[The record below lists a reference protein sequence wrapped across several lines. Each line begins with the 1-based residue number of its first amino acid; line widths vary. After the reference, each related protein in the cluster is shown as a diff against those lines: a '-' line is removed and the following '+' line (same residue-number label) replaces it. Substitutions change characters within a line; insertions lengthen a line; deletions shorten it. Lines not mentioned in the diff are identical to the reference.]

1 MNDMLTKRGTLIRTK
16 NKRNMILTE
25 FHIRRETFRP
35 NDARLMTVMLIML
48 CLPLITSVYRCAF
61 SRRNQN

>member
-48 CLPLITSVYRCAF
+48 CLPLITSVY
-61 SRRNQN
+61 